1 MNPFHFEKK
10 YLKNADWLLNLSILV
25 FLIAS
30 SLMVY
35 STSRN
40 IVENQPYYYVI
51 RHIIAMGLGMGL
63 FLISSYLDYHFW
75 QNTQLLLYVVMLV
88 MLTVVL
94 LIGMEGDYGGQ
105 SWIPMGPISLQP
117 VELAKIIL
125 ILSLAGFIQ
134 NEKRCN
140 SLLCLFWLLMIMAIP
155 LGLVMLQ
162 PDLGSG
168 LVFLAIWLSI
178 VFMSGVKMQYLF
190 GIMGAG
196 LAVFPFLWSK
206 LEEYQKIRILIFT
219 NLEYYKTNSE
229 YAKYT
234 WQLIQS
240 IIAIGSGRFWG
251 RGFLQGTQTQ
261 LEFVPAKHSDM
272 IFSALAEEFGFL
284 GSGILIIVYLFLIYR
299 IFRVGQLSND
309 GFARLICAGMGS
321 MLLFHLLVNVGMTL
335 GVMPVIGIPWPLM
348 SYASSNLMAV
358 LWGLGI
364 VNSIAMRSNRTL
376 FGN

>member
-10 YLKNADWLLNLSILV
+10 YLKNADWLLNLSIV
-25 FLIAS
+25 IFLIVS
-30 SLMVY
+30 SLMIY

-40 IVENQPYYYVI
+40 IVDQQPYYYVI
-51 RHIIAMGLGMGL
+51 RHLLAMGLGMGL
-63 FLISSYLDYHFW
+63 FIISSYLDYHFW
-75 QNTQLLLYVVMLV
+75 QTTQLLLYVIMILMLGI
-88 MLTVVL
+88 VL
-94 LIGMEGDYGGQ
+94 FIGMEGDYGGQ

-125 ILSLAGFIQ
+125 ILTLAGFIQ

-140 SLLCLFWLLMIMAIP
+140 SILCLFWLLMIMALP

-168 LVFLAIWLSI
+168 LVFLAIWLGI
-178 VFMSGVKMQYLF
+178 VFISGVRMQYIL
-190 GIMGAG
+190 GIMGVG
-196 LAVFPFLWSK
+196 LAVFPLVWSK

-219 NLEYYKTNSE
+219 NLDYYKTNSQF
-229 YAKYT
+229 AKYT

-240 IIAIGSGRFWG
+240 IIAIGSGGVLG
-251 RGFLQGTQTQ
+251 RGYLQGTQTQ
-261 LEFVPAKHSDM
+261 LEFVPEKHSDM

-284 GSGILIIVYLFLIYR
+284 GAGTLIILYLFLIYR
-299 IFRVGQLSND
+299 IFRVGRLSND
-309 GFARLICAGMGS
+309 GFARLVCTGVGS

-335 GVMPVIGIPWPLM
+335 GVMPVTGIPWPLM

-376 FGN
+376 FGD

>member
-10 YLKNADWLLNLSILV
+10 YFKNADWLLNLSIFIFLV
-25 FLIAS
+25 AS
-30 SLMVY
+30 SLMIY

-40 IVENQPYYYVI
+40 IVENQPYYYVV
-51 RHIIAMGLGMGL
+51 RHLLAMGLGMGL

-75 QNTQLLLYVVMLV
+75 QNIQIPLYLVMNIMLV
-88 MLTVVL
+88 VVL
-94 LIGMEGDYGGQ
+94 FIGMEGDYGGQ

-125 ILSLAGFIQ
+125 ILNLAGFIQ

-140 SLLCLFWLLMIMAIP
+140 SVLCLFWLLLIMGIP

-168 LVFLAIWLSI
+168 LVFLAIWFGI
-178 VFMSGVKMQYLF
+178 VFISGVHMKYLF
-190 GIMGAG
+190 GLMAAG
-196 LAVFPFLWSK
+196 LAVFPLLWRK

-219 NLEYYKTNSE
+219 NLEYYKTNSDF
-229 YAKYT
+229 AKYT

-251 RGFLQGTQTQ
+251 RGYLQGTQTQ
-261 LEFVPAKHSDM
+261 LEFVPEKHSDM
-272 IFSALAEEFGFL
+272 IFSALAEEFGFI
-284 GSGILIIVYLFLIYR
+284 GSGLLILLYLFLIYR
-299 IFRVGQLSND
+299 IFRVGQQSND
-309 GFARLICAGMGS
+309 GFARLICTGVGS

-335 GVMPVIGIPWPLM
+335 GVMPVTGIPWPLM

-364 VNSIAMRSNRTL
+364 VNSIALRSNKTL